1 MICSQPL
8 HTSVS
13 GIRYRLAYLS
23 RDGRLYA
30 ILSAAGFSFKAVFVR
45 LSYQAGPVD
54 ALTLLAMRMSFALPL
69 FLWLLHRSRSEA
81 KPPLT
86 WADGLRVWLLAL
98 LGNYLSNLF
107 DFQGLHY
114 ISAGL
119 ERLILFLFP
128 TMVLL
133 MQAIQKRRW
142 PEGRVWRILA
152 ICYVGLSIA
161 FAHDLQQSGGHADI
175 TVGATWVF
183 ASAVTYSLY
192 YIGTGN
198 IVGRVGSMRLTGLI
212 GSAAC
217 FMVLA
222 HFLLFGLPASAIG
235 LPIAI
240 WIYAALMAMVSTVL
254 PIWWLSLAIQRM
266 GAGQAAALGTLGP
279 VLTVFAAWL
288 ILGEPLSIA
297 QLLGLGMVMFG
308 VTRLK
313 PSGEGAS
320 TSIRSPTQVVLNDM
334 K

>member
-1 MICSQPL
+1 
-8 HTSVS
+8 
-13 GIRYRLAYLS
+13 LACLS

-30 ILSAAGFSFKAVFVR
+30 ILSAAGFSFKAIFVK

-69 FLWLLHRSRSEA
+69 FLWLLHRSRNEA

-86 WADGLRVWLLAL
+86 RADGLRVWLLAL

-152 ICYVGLSIA
+152 ICYIGLSIA
-161 FAHDLQQSGGHADI
+161 FAHDLQQRGGHADI
-175 TVGATWVF
+175 VVGAAWVF
-183 ASAVTYSLY
+183 AGAVTYSLY

-198 IVGRVGSMRLTGLI
+198 IVARVGSMRLTGLI

-222 HFLLFGLPASAIG
+222 HSLLFGRLASATG
-235 LPIAI
+235 LPVAI
-240 WIYAALMAMVSTVL
+240 WIYAALMAAVSTVL

-279 VLTVFAAWL
+279 VLTVFAAWI
-288 ILGEPLSIA
+288 ILGEPLSVA
-297 QLLGLGMVMFG
+297 QLVGLAMVVFG
-308 VTRLK
+308 VVRLK
-313 PSGEGAS
+313 SPNEDTS
-320 TSIRSPTQVVLNDM
+320 TSIRSPTQAVLNDT